1 MGHPLH
7 CIDVDDT
14 CAGAWESVSGE
25 TDAEPHLHTPPAVS
39 IVVPTRNEA
48 GNIAL
53 LVESL
58 ERALQDVPFEVV
70 FVDDSDDDTVAAIE
84 AAQEQARCTLRVIH
98 RLVGKRQD
106 GLAGAVVQ
114 GLRVARAPWI
124 CVMDADLQHPPELVP
139 QMLQRAR
146 QGDVDLVIGSRY
158 CRQGDAQEFNRLR
171 ASLSR
176 VSTTAARVTFP
187 HRLRTVSD
195 PMSGFFV
202 VRRTAL
208 DIDHL
213 KPYGFKILLEILI
226 QHPELRIAELG
237 FHFGSRHAGES
248 KASFREGMKY
258 MRHLYRL
265 RVSGDSVRFMRF
277 LSVGISGLLVNM
289 LLLALMTEWLGLH
302 YMLSAVFATQGSTV
316 WNFGLTE
323 HWVFADRQQARGRVL
338 RLVLFLF
345 MNNAAFLLR
354 GPMIYL
360 LTDRLGLYYLLSNL
374 ISLVA
379 LTIVRY
385 GVADNLIWKRS
396 KHSGAHTS
404 IFNYNI
410 HGIITVQSDVRL
422 PELEGFITSEATD
435 LPTIR
440 VRIGT
445 VGRPATTSGTV
456 RRILYDEGIGALGF
470 GAEITLGDTVA
481 VVASPLLRHSPH
493 VLYTNVVEPILRWTF
508 VEKGYALVHG
518 ACIAVDEHA
527 YLVTARTDTGKTT
540 TMLRMLARQRRAVDR
555 MTFLSDDL
563 TLVSR
568 DGAVLTYPKPLTI
581 SHHTVRAV
589 NATLLS
595 WRERLV
601 LPFQSR
607 IHSRSGRR
615 FAFLLTQT
623 RLPVAT
629 INALVQ
635 WLVPPPKYH
644 VQRLVPQV
652 KVAREA
658 KLAGM
663 FIIERGDDRDVA
675 IGGQEALEIL
685 MTNCEDAYGFPPYP
699 TIKDFLHSRA
709 SCDLREVEREIVDKA
724 LMNHPTMLL
733 GSSKM
738 DWAQRISSLIHA
750 CPVENGPLFV
760 DRGVGVL
767 TPNLTT

>member
-1 MGHPLH
+1 
-7 CIDVDDT
+7 
-14 CAGAWESVSGE
+14 
-25 TDAEPHLHTPPAVS
+25 
-39 IVVPTRNEA
+39 
-48 GNIAL
+48 
-53 LVESL
+53 
-58 ERALQDVPFEVV
+58 
-70 FVDDSDDDTVAAIE
+70 
-84 AAQEQARCTLRVIH
+84 
-98 RLVGKRQD
+98 
-106 GLAGAVVQ
+106 
-114 GLRVARAPWI
+114 
-124 CVMDADLQHPPELVP
+124 
-139 QMLQRAR
+139 
-146 QGDVDLVIGSRY
+146 
-158 CRQGDAQEFNRLR
+158 
-171 ASLSR
+171 
-176 VSTTAARVTFP
+176 
-187 HRLRTVSD
+187 
-195 PMSGFFV
+195 
-202 VRRTAL
+202 
-208 DIDHL
+208 
-213 KPYGFKILLEILI
+213 
-226 QHPELRIAELG
+226 
-237 FHFGSRHAGES
+237 
-248 KASFREGMKY
+248 
-258 MRHLYRL
+258 
-265 RVSGDSVRFMRF
+265 MRF
-277 LSVGISGLLVNM
+277 LTVGISGLVVNM
-289 LLLALMTEWLGLH
+289 ALLAVMTEFFGLH
-302 YMLSAVFATQGSTV
+302 YMLSAVLATQGSTI

-323 HWVFADRQQARGRVL
+323 HWVFSDRQQARGRIL
-338 RLVLFLF
+338 RLVFFLC

-360 LTDRLGLYYLLSNL
+360 LTDRLGMYYLLSNL

-385 GVADNLIWKRS
+385 GVADNLIWKRN
-396 KHSGAHTS
+396 KHSGTHTA

-410 HGIITVQSDVRL
+410 HGIITVQSDVGL
-422 PELEGFITSEATD
+422 PELEGFLTTTAAD
-435 LPTIR
+435 PPTIR

-445 VGRPATTSGTV
+445 VGRPATTAGNA
-456 RRILYDEGIGALGF
+456 RRIRYDEAIGALGF
-470 GAEITLGDTVA
+470 GAEITIGDTVD
-481 VVASPLLRHSPH
+481 VVASSLLRHSPH

-518 ACIAVDEHA
+518 ACIAVDEQA

-555 MTFLSDDL
+555 MSFLSDDL

-589 NATLLS
+589 NATFLS

-629 INALVQ
+629 INAVVQ

-652 KVAREA
+652 KVAREG

-663 FIIERGDDRDVA
+663 FIIERGDDRDVPLEA
-675 IGGQEALEIL
+675 PEALEIL

-699 TIKDFLHSRA
+699 VIKDFLHSRA
-709 SCDLREVEREIVDKA
+709 SCDLRQVEREIVSTA
-724 LMNHPTMLL
+724 LTNQPTMLL

-750 CPVENGPLFV
+750 RPIENGQLFAEHPV
-760 DRGVGVL
+760 AVL
-767 TPNLTT
+767 TPNLTA